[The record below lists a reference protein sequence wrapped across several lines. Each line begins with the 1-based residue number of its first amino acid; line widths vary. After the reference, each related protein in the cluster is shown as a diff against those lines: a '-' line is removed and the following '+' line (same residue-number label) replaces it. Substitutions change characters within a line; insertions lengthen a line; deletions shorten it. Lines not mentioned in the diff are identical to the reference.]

1 MTEAELRAEYPQL
14 TRQDVLAAIAYG
26 AEMSRERILP
36 IGMNED
42 QDGREL
48 GPSLAMQPIRY
59 YEGTGRRGRRGGALS
74 ILTSGPSSRAARD
87 GLTMLACAFVAF
99 SISAALLHAYTVF
112 LVAFIDEFRWS
123 RADTS
128 LAYAASQLVS
138 GFSAPLVGIL
148 VDRLGTRRMVLI
160 GGSLL
165 IVGLIGT
172 AQITALW
179 QLTLLYGVV
188 MTLGAN
194 CLGLLV
200 FVPLLS
206 RLFERRRG
214 TAISILQSGNG
225 GARAVSAPAAQ
236 LGIDAIG
243 WRGTLLVEAGFIAV
257 VILPLAALFRHAD
270 RRAQRS
276 EPADATSAVPP
287 PLATRS
293 WTLGEAV
300 RTPHFW
306 LLFVVYMCTG
316 LGSFFVSLHQLAF
329 AVDQGF
335 DKLYA
340 AEVLGLGSLLGI
352 VGVIATGTLS
362 DYIGR
367 EWSAILAY
375 GVSIAGVVCALFI
388 HSPDQHVL
396 LWLHACLFGITWGAR
411 GPAVTAK
418 TADLFAG
425 PRLGAILGLIT
436 VGTGLGSAIG
446 SWGAGWIFD
455 VSGSYR
461 LAFMLSIASY
471 TVGAVAFWGL
481 RRPPLRRAD

>member
-1 MTEAELRAEYPQL
+1 LSLSGFGTA
-14 TRQDVLAAIAYG
+14 
-26 AEMSRERILP
+26 SRV
-36 IGMNED
+36 
-42 QDGREL
+42 
-48 GPSLAMQPIRY
+48 
-59 YEGTGRRGRRGGALS
+59 
-74 ILTSGPSSRAARD
+74 ARD
-87 GLTMLACAFVAF
+87 NWIILACAFVTF
-99 SISAALLHAYTVF
+99 SVSAALLHAYTVF

-128 LAYAASQLVS
+128 LAYAVSQLVS
-138 GFSAPLVGIL
+138 GFSAPLVGML
-148 VDRLGTRRMVLI
+148 VDRLGPRRMVLI
-160 GGSLL
+160 GGALL
-165 IVGLIGT
+165 VVGLVAT

-179 QLTLLYGVV
+179 QLVLLYGVV

-206 RLFERRRG
+206 RRFERRRG
-214 TAISILQSGNG
+214 MAISILQSGNG

-236 LGIDAIG
+236 IGIDAIG
-243 WRGTLLVEAGFIAV
+243 WRSTLLVEAGLLAV
-257 VILPLAALFRHAD
+257 LILPLAAAF
-270 RRAQRS
+270 RRATRATA
-276 EPADATSAVPP
+276 PAAPAAVAVSPAV
-287 PLATRS
+287 LVTRP
-293 WTLGEAV
+293 WTLIEAM

-306 LLFVVYMCTG
+306 LLFVVYLCTG

-329 AVDQGF
+329 AIDRGF
-335 DKLYA
+335 DPLYA
-340 AEVLGLGSLLGI
+340 AEVLGLGSLLAI
-352 VGVIATGTLS
+352 VGVIATGILS
-362 DYIGR
+362 DHIGR

-375 GVSIAGVVCALFI
+375 LVSIVGVICALFI
-388 HSPDQHVL
+388 DRPDQHLL

-425 PRLGAILGLIT
+425 PQLGAILGVIT

-461 LAFMLSIASY
+461 LAFILSIVSY
-471 TVGAVAFWGL
+471 SIGCVAFWAL
-481 RRPPLRRAD
+481 RRPPARRRGGDATVGHHSGEGAS